1 MLLRK
6 ILGLSLILVLAA
18 AGTGWAGTSGKQD
31 YLDYCARCH
40 GDDGRGNGP
49 AVKIIPGFKPS
60 DLTHLAN
67 QHGGQFPRDEVSQV
81 IDGRKRVP
89 GHNDWDTDMP
99 LWGLQFQQEGKEFS
113 ADSEQKVQRR
123 ISALVDYLQSIQQ
136 K

>member
-1 MLLRK
+1 MRK
-6 ILGLSLILVLAA
+6 IAGLVMTLALFA
-18 AGTGWAGTSGKQD
+18 VGTGWAGTSDKQD

-40 GDDGRGNGP
+40 GDDGKGGGP

-60 DLTHLAN
+60 DLTHLASS
-67 QHGGQFPRDEVSQV
+67 HGGQFPRDEVTQV

-113 ADSEQKVQRR
+113 AESEQKVQHR
-123 ISALVDYLQSIQQ
+123 ISDLVDYLQSIQQ